1 MNDNKQPSLFTM
13 METRA
18 VPINIEDE
26 IRKSYLEYALSVI
39 IGRALPDVRDGL
51 KPVHRRIL
59 FAMSEGGN
67 DWNRPYRKSAR
78 IVGDVIGKYHPHGDT
93 AVYDAIVR
101 MAQDFSLRYPLV
113 DGQGNFGSIDGDAPA
128 AMRYTEVRLT
138 RLAHEILQDLEK
150 DTVDFVG
157 NYDGSLKEPLVMPTR
172 LPNLLVNGSSGIAV
186 GMATNIP
193 PHSLDE
199 VCAALLATLSN
210 PDITLEELMA
220 LIPGPDFPT
229 GGFIYGAEGIGEAY
243 RTGRGLIRL
252 RAKVIVERK
261 GGRDSLIIREL
272 PYQVNKARLIERIA
286 ELVKD
291 KKVEGI
297 ADIRDESDRE
307 GLRVS
312 IMLKKDELPQPILNQ
327 LYIHT
332 NMQVTFGIN
341 LVAIVNNRP
350 ELLSLKDLL
359 YHFLE
364 HRREVIL
371 RRTRYELKQAEA
383 RAHILDGLLI
393 ALDWLDAVITM
404 IRAAATPPEAKQQ
417 LMAGLF
423 ILKPQRGE
431 TLEESRS
438 RYSLSEIQA
447 QAILDMRLQR
457 LTGLERQKIIQE
469 AAELKATIQRLMKI
483 LAEEAEVKALIAQEL
498 TDLKERYGDGRRT
511 EIVPLAQEFTAEDL
525 IADEEMVVTIS
536 HRGYIKRTPLTIY
549 RSQRRGGKGRM
560 GMVTRENDFVSQLYI
575 ASTHTVFLVFTNK
588 GRVFWLKVHEIP
600 IGSPTA
606 QGKAIVNLLNLGP
619 EEKAATTLPI
629 KEFSP
634 GVSLIMATQRGIIK
648 KTDLMNFQ
656 RPRSGGLIAVSLDEG
671 DELVG
676 VSLAEAGQEILMGT
690 RQGKIIRF
698 PVAQVRDVGRGAR
711 GVRGIQVAEDDRVV
725 GMEVIRPEGTILTV
739 TDRGFGKRT
748 KPEKYPAQRRGGLG
762 RLGLRITSRNGQI
775 MGILQVH
782 EDDEIML
789 VTDGGKVLRLP
800 VRGISVIGRITQGV
814 KLMDAERE
822 ERVVSLAKVA
832 EKTDDGEAEP
842 EADLGLS

>member
-1 MNDNKQPSLFTM
+1 MT
-13 METRA
+13 ETRA

-26 IRKSYLEYALSVI
+26 IKKSYLEYALSVI

-93 AVYDAIVR
+93 AVYDAMVR

-113 DGQGNFGSIDGDAPA
+113 DGQGNFGSIDGDSPA

-138 RLAHEILQDLEK
+138 RLAHELLQDLDK

-172 LPNLLVNGSSGIAV
+172 IPNLLINGGSGIAV

-199 VCAALLATLSN
+199 VCDALLATLKD
-210 PDITLEELMA
+210 PDISLEELMA
-220 LIPGPDFPT
+220 IIPGPDFPT
-229 GGFIYGAEGIGEAY
+229 GGFIYGAEGIAEAY
-243 RTGRGLIRL
+243 RTGRGLIRI
-252 RAKVIVERK
+252 RAKVNVEHK
-261 GGRDSLIIREL
+261 GGRESLIIREL

-291 KKVEGI
+291 KKIEGI
-297 ADIRDESDRE
+297 SDIRDESDRE
-307 GLRVS
+307 GLRVA
-312 IMLKKDELPQPILNQ
+312 IMLKKDEPAQTILNQ

-341 LVAIVNNRP
+341 LVAIVHNRP

-359 YHFLE
+359 HHFLE
-364 HRREVIL
+364 HRREVIV

-383 RAHILDGLLI
+383 RAHILEGFLI
-393 ALDWLDAVITM
+393 ALDWLDAVISM
-404 IRAAATPPEAKQQ
+404 IRAAANPPEAKQQ

-423 ILKPQRGE
+423 ILAAQPGA
-431 TLEESRS
+431 TLEETRS
-438 RYSLSEIQA
+438 RYALSEVQA
-447 QAILDMRLQR
+447 QAILEMRLQR
-457 LTGLERQKIIQE
+457 LTGLERQKIINE
-469 AAELKATIQRLMKI
+469 AAEVRATIQRLLQI
-483 LAEEAEVKALIAQEL
+483 LAEEAQVKALIAQEL
-498 TDLKERYGDGRRT
+498 TELKERFGDGRRT
-511 EIVPLAQEFTAEDL
+511 EIVPQAQEFTAEDL

-536 HRGYIKRTPLTIY
+536 LRSYIKRTPLAIY

-560 GMVTRENDFVSQLYI
+560 GMITRENDFVSQLYI
-575 ASTHTVFLVFTNK
+575 ASTHSFFLVFTNK

-606 QGKAIVNLLNLGP
+606 QGKAIVNLLPFGEGEKLATILPVREFIPGP
-619 EEKAATTLPI
+619 
-629 KEFSP
+629 
-634 GVSLIMATQRGIIK
+634 SLVMATQRGIVK

-656 RPRSGGLIAVSLDEG
+656 RPRTGGIIALSLDPE
-671 DELVG
+671 DELVSAALSEPDQSI
-676 VSLAEAGQEILMGT
+676 VIGT
-690 RQGKIIRF
+690 RYGKIIRF
-698 PVAQVRDVGRGAR
+698 PSAEVRDMGRAAR
-711 GVRGIQVAEDDRVV
+711 GVKGMEVAPEDRVV
-725 GMEVIRPEGTILTV
+725 GMEVLRPGGTILTV
-739 TDRGFGKRT
+739 TERGFGKRT
-748 KPEKYPAQRRGGLG
+748 DPKKYPEHHRKGQGVKGLE
-762 RLGLRITSRNGQI
+762 ITKRNGPI
-775 MGILQVH
+775 MAILQVN

-789 VTDGGKVLRLP
+789 VTDGGKILRMIAKGVSL
-800 VRGISVIGRITQGV
+800 IGRVTQGV
-814 KLMDAERE
+814 KLMDLEVE

-832 EKTDDGEAEP
+832 EKSDDGEPEP
-842 EADLGLS
+842 EPDLGIS

>member
-1 MNDNKQPSLFTM
+1 MT
-13 METRA
+13 ETRA

-26 IRKSYLEYALSVI
+26 IQKSYLEYALSVI

-93 AVYDAIVR
+93 AVYDAMVR

-113 DGQGNFGSIDGDAPA
+113 DGQGNFGSIDGDSPA

-138 RLAHEILQDLEK
+138 RLAHELLQDLDK

-172 LPNLLVNGSSGIAV
+172 IPNLLINGGSGIAV

-199 VCAALLATLSN
+199 VCDGLLATLKN
-210 PDITLEELMA
+210 PDISLEELMA
-220 LIPGPDFPT
+220 IIPGPDFPT
-229 GGFIYGAEGIGEAY
+229 GGFIYGAEGIAEAY
-243 RTGRGLIRL
+243 RTGRGLIRI
-252 RAKVIVERK
+252 RAKVNVEHK

-291 KKVEGI
+291 KKMEGI
-297 ADIRDESDRE
+297 SDIRDESDRE
-307 GLRVS
+307 GLRVA

-341 LVAIVNNRP
+341 LVAIVHNRP

-359 YHFLE
+359 HHFLE

-383 RAHILDGLLI
+383 RAHILEGFLI
-393 ALDWLDAVITM
+393 ALDWLDAVIAM
-404 IRAAATPPEAKQQ
+404 IRAAANPPEAKQQ

-423 ILKPQRGE
+423 ILAAQPGA
-431 TLEESRS
+431 TLEETRS
-438 RYSLSEIQA
+438 RYALSEIQA
-447 QAILDMRLQR
+447 QAILEMRLQR
-457 LTGLERQKIIQE
+457 LTGLERQKIINE
-469 AAELKATIQRLMKI
+469 AAEVRATIQRLLQI
-483 LAEEAEVKALIAQEL
+483 LAEEAQVKALIAQEL
-498 TDLKERYGDGRRT
+498 TELKERYGDGRRT
-511 EIVPLAQEFTAEDL
+511 EIVPQAQEFTAEDL

-536 HRGYIKRTPLTIY
+536 LRSYIKRTPLTIY

-560 GMVTRENDFVSQLYI
+560 GMITRENDFVSQLYI
-575 ASTHTVFLVFTNK
+575 ASTHSFFLVFTNK

-606 QGKAIVNLLNLGP
+606 QGKAIVNLLPFGEGEKLATILPVREFTPGP
-619 EEKAATTLPI
+619 
-629 KEFSP
+629 
-634 GVSLIMATQRGIIK
+634 SLVMATQRGIVK

-656 RPRSGGLIAVSLDEG
+656 RPRSGGIIALSLDAE
-671 DELVG
+671 DELVSAALSEPDQSI
-676 VSLAEAGQEILMGT
+676 VIGT
-690 RQGKIIRF
+690 RFGKIIRF
-698 PVAQVRDVGRGAR
+698 PSAEVRDMGRTAR
-711 GVRGIQVAEDDRVV
+711 GVKGMEVAPEDRVV
-725 GMEVIRPEGTILTV
+725 GMEVLRPGGTILTV
-739 TDRGFGKRT
+739 TERGFGKRT
-748 KPEKYPAQRRGGLG
+748 DPKKYPEHHRKGQGVKGLD
-762 RLGLRITSRNGQI
+762 ITKRNGPI
-775 MGILQVH
+775 MAILQVN

-789 VTDGGKVLRLP
+789 VTDGGKILRMIAK
-800 VRGISVIGRITQGV
+800 GISLIGRVTQGV
-814 KLMDAERE
+814 KLMDLEAE

-832 EKTDDGEAEP
+832 EKSDDGEPEP
-842 EADLGLS
+842 EPDLGIS

>member
-1 MNDNKQPSLFTM
+1 M
-13 METRA
+13 MEARA

-59 FAMSEGGN
+59 FAMSEAGN

-101 MAQDFSLRYPLV
+101 MAQDFSLRYPIV

-138 RLAHEILQDLEK
+138 RLAHELLQDLEK

-157 NYDGSLKEPLVMPTR
+157 NYDGSLKEPLVLPTR
-172 LPNLLVNGSSGIAV
+172 LPNLLINGSSGIAV

-199 VCAALLATLSN
+199 VCEALLATLNN

-220 LIPGPDFPT
+220 IIPGPDFPT
-229 GGFIYGAEGIGEAY
+229 GGFIYGAEGISEAY

-261 GGRDSLIIREL
+261 GGRESLIIREL

-297 ADIRDESDRE
+297 AEFRDESDRE
-307 GLRVS
+307 GLRVA
-312 IMLKKDELPQPILNQ
+312 ILLKKDELAQPILNQ
-327 LYIHT
+327 LYLNT
-332 NMQVTFGIN
+332 QMQVTFGIN
-341 LVAIVNNRP
+341 LVAIVHNRP

-393 ALDWLDAVITM
+393 ALDFLDQVIAL
-404 IRAAATPPEAKQQ
+404 IRAAANPPEAKQQ
-417 LMAGLF
+417 LMAGRF
-423 ILKPQRGE
+423 ILKPRRGA
-431 TLEESRS
+431 TLEETQS
-438 RYSLSEIQA
+438 RYALSEIQA

-469 AAELKATIQRLMKI
+469 AEEVKAAIQRLRQI
-483 LAEEAEVKALIAQEL
+483 LAEEAQVKALIAQEL
-498 TDLKERYGDGRRT
+498 TELKERYGDGRRT
-511 EIVPLAQEFTAEDL
+511 EIVPQAQEFTAEDL
-525 IADEEMVVTIS
+525 IADEDMVVTIS

-629 KEFSP
+629 KEFVP
-634 GVSLIMATQRGIIK
+634 GVSLVMATQRGIIK

-676 VSLAEAGQEILMGT
+676 VALAEAGQEILMGT

-698 PVAQVRDVGRGAR
+698 PAAQVRDVGRGAR
-711 GVRGIQVAEDDRVV
+711 GVRGIQVAADDRVV
-725 GMEVIRPEGTILTV
+725 GMEVIRPAGTILTV
-739 TDRGFGKRT
+739 TERGFGKRT

-762 RLGLRITSRNGQI
+762 RLGLRITSRNGQV

-782 EDDEIML
+782 EDDQIML
-789 VTDGGKVLRLP
+789 VTDGGKVLRLS
-800 VRGISVIGRITQGV
+800 VNGISVIGRITQGV
-814 KLMDAERE
+814 KLMDAEKE

-842 EADLGLS
+842 EADLGLL

>member
-1 MNDNKQPSLFTM
+1 
-13 METRA
+13 
-18 VPINIEDE
+18 
-26 IRKSYLEYALSVI
+26 
-39 IGRALPDVRDGL
+39 
-51 KPVHRRIL
+51 
-59 FAMSEGGN
+59 
-67 DWNRPYRKSAR
+67 
-78 IVGDVIGKYHPHGDT
+78 
-93 AVYDAIVR
+93 
-101 MAQDFSLRYPLV
+101 
-113 DGQGNFGSIDGDAPA
+113 
-128 AMRYTEVRLT
+128 
-138 RLAHEILQDLEK
+138 LAHELLQDLEK

-199 VCAALLATLSN
+199 VCDALLATLN
-210 PDITLEELMA
+210 HPDITLEELMT

-243 RTGRGLIRL
+243 RTGRGLIRI
-252 RAKVIVERK
+252 RAKVNVERK
-261 GGRDSLIIREL
+261 GGRESLIIREL

-307 GLRVS
+307 GLRVA

-327 LYIHT
+327 LYTHT

-341 LVAIVNNRP
+341 LVAIVHNRP
-350 ELLSLKDLL
+350 EILGLKDLL
-359 YHFLE
+359 HHFLE

-383 RAHILDGLLI
+383 RAHILEGLLI
-393 ALDWLDAVITM
+393 ALDFLDLVIAM

-423 ILKPQRGE
+423 IRKAPPGA
-431 TLEESRS
+431 TLEETREK
-438 RYSLSEIQA
+438 YALSEIQA
-447 QAILDMRLQR
+447 QAILEMRLQR
-457 LTGLERQKIIQE
+457 LTGLERQKIINE
-469 AAELKATIQRLMKI
+469 AEEVRATIQRLLLI
-483 LAEEAEVKALIAQEL
+483 LAEEAQVKALIAQEL
-498 TDLKERYGDGRRT
+498 TELKERYGDGRRT

-536 HRGYIKRTPLTIY
+536 HRSYIKRTPLTIY

-560 GMVTRENDFVSQLYI
+560 GMITRENDFVSQLYI
-575 ASTHTVFLVFTNK
+575 ASTHSYFLVFTNK

-606 QGKAIVNLLNLGP
+606 QGKAIVNLLQLG
-619 EEKAATTLPI
+619 EDEKLATILPVR
-629 KEFSP
+629 EFTP
-634 GVSLIMATQRGIIK
+634 GPSLVMATQRGIIK

-656 RPRSGGLIAVSLDEG
+656 RPRSGGIIALSLDPE

-676 VSLAEAGQEILMGT
+676 AALSEPDQSIVIGT
-690 RQGKIIRF
+690 RYGKIIRF
-698 PVAQVRDVGRGAR
+698 PSAEVRDMGRAAR
-711 GVRGIQVAEDDRVV
+711 GVKGMEVAPEDRVV
-725 GMEVIRPEGTILTV
+725 GMEVLRPGGTILTV
-739 TDRGFGKRT
+739 TERGFGKRT
-748 KPEKYPAQRRGGLG
+748 DPKKYPQHHRKGQGVKGLD
-762 RLGLRITSRNGQI
+762 ITKRNGPI
-775 MGILQVH
+775 MAILQVN

-789 VTDGGKVLRLP
+789 VTDGGKILRMIAK
-800 VRGISVIGRITQGV
+800 GISLIGRVTQGV
-814 KLMDAERE
+814 KLMDLERD

-832 EKTDDGEAEP
+832 EKSDDGEPEP

>member
-1 MNDNKQPSLFTM
+1 MT
-13 METRA
+13 ETRA

-93 AVYDAIVR
+93 AVYDAMVR

-113 DGQGNFGSIDGDAPA
+113 DGQGNFGSIDGDSPA

-138 RLAHEILQDLEK
+138 RLAHELLQDLEK

-193 PHSLDE
+193 PHNLDE
-199 VCAALLATLSN
+199 VCDALLATLNN
-210 PDITLEELMA
+210 PDISLEELMT

-229 GGFIYGAEGIGEAY
+229 GGFIYGAEGIAEAY
-243 RTGRGLIRL
+243 RTGRGLIRI
-252 RAKVIVERK
+252 RAKVSVEHK

-291 KKVEGI
+291 KKMEGI
-297 ADIRDESDRE
+297 SDIRDESDRE
-307 GLRVS
+307 GLRVA

-341 LVAIVNNRP
+341 LVGIVHNRP

-359 YHFLE
+359 HHFLE
-364 HRREVIL
+364 HRREVIV
-371 RRTRYELKQAEA
+371 RRTRYELKHAEA
-383 RAHILDGLLI
+383 RAHILEGFLI
-393 ALDWLDAVITM
+393 ALDFLDMVIAM

-423 ILKPQRGE
+423 ILAAQPGV
-431 TLEESRS
+431 TLEETRI
-438 RYSLSEIQA
+438 RYALSEIQA
-447 QAILDMRLQR
+447 QAILEMRLQR
-457 LTGLERQKIIQE
+457 LTGLERQKIINE
-469 AAELKATIQRLMKI
+469 AAEVRATIQRLLQI
-483 LAEEAEVKALIAQEL
+483 LAEEAQVKALITQEL

-511 EIVPLAQEFTAEDL
+511 EIVPQAQEFTAEDL

-536 HRGYIKRTPLTIY
+536 LRSYIKRTPLTIY

-560 GMVTRENDFVSQLYI
+560 GMITRENDFVSQLYI
-575 ASTHTVFLVFTNK
+575 ASTHSFFLVFTNK

-606 QGKAIVNLLNLGP
+606 QGKAIVNLLPFGEGEKLATILPVREFIPGP
-619 EEKAATTLPI
+619 
-629 KEFSP
+629 
-634 GVSLIMATQRGIIK
+634 SLVMATQRGIVK
-648 KTDLMNFQ
+648 KTDLMNLS
-656 RPRSGGLIAVSLDEG
+656 RPRSGGIIALSLDPE
-671 DELVG
+671 DELVSAALSG
-676 VSLAEAGQEILMGT
+676 PDQSIVIGT
-690 RQGKIIRF
+690 RYGKIIRF
-698 PVAQVRDVGRGAR
+698 PSAEVRDMGRAAR
-711 GVRGIQVAEDDRVV
+711 GVKGMEVAPEDRVV
-725 GMEVIRPEGTILTV
+725 GMEVLRPGGTILTV
-739 TDRGFGKRT
+739 TERGFGKRT
-748 KPEKYPAQRRGGLG
+748 DPTKYPEHHRKGQGVRGLA
-762 RLGLRITSRNGQI
+762 ITKRNGPI
-775 MGILQVH
+775 MAILQVN

-789 VTDGGKVLRLP
+789 VTDGGKILRMIAKGVSL
-800 VRGISVIGRITQGV
+800 IGRVTQGV
-814 KLMDAERE
+814 KLMDLEAE

-832 EKTDDGEAEP
+832 EKSDDGEPEP
-842 EADLGLS
+842 EPDLGIS

>member
-1 MNDNKQPSLFTM
+1 MT
-13 METRA
+13 ETRA

-26 IRKSYLEYALSVI
+26 IQKSYLEYALSVI

-93 AVYDAIVR
+93 AVYDAMVR

-113 DGQGNFGSIDGDAPA
+113 DGQGNFGSIDGDSPA

-138 RLAHEILQDLEK
+138 RLAHELLQDLDK

-172 LPNLLVNGSSGIAV
+172 IPNLLINGGSGIAV

-199 VCAALLATLSN
+199 VCDGLLATLKN
-210 PDITLEELMA
+210 PDISLEELMA
-220 LIPGPDFPT
+220 IIPGPDFPT
-229 GGFIYGAEGIGEAY
+229 GGFIYGAEGIAEAY
-243 RTGRGLIRL
+243 RTGRGLIRI
-252 RAKVIVERK
+252 RAKVSVEHK
-261 GGRDSLIIREL
+261 GGRESLIIREL

-291 KKVEGI
+291 KKIEGI
-297 ADIRDESDRE
+297 SDIRDESDRE
-307 GLRVS
+307 GLRVA
-312 IMLKKDELPQPILNQ
+312 IMLKKDELAQPILNQ

-341 LVAIVNNRP
+341 LVAIVHNRP

-359 YHFLE
+359 HHFLE

-383 RAHILDGLLI
+383 RAHILEGFLI
-393 ALDWLDAVITM
+393 ALDWLDAVISM
-404 IRAAATPPEAKQQ
+404 IRAAANPPEAKQQ

-423 ILKPQRGE
+423 VLAAPPGA
-431 TLEESRS
+431 TLEETRS
-438 RYSLSEIQA
+438 RYALSEIQA
-447 QAILDMRLQR
+447 QAILEMRLQR
-457 LTGLERQKIIQE
+457 LTGMERQKIITE
-469 AAELKATIQRLMKI
+469 AAEVRATIQRLLQI
-483 LAEEAEVKALIAQEL
+483 LAEEAQVKALIAQEL
-498 TDLKERYGDGRRT
+498 TELKERYGDGRRT
-511 EIVPLAQEFTAEDL
+511 EIVPQAQEFTAEDL

-536 HRGYIKRTPLTIY
+536 LRSYIKRTPLTIY

-560 GMVTRENDFVSQLYI
+560 GMITRENDFVSQLYI
-575 ASTHTVFLVFTNK
+575 ASTHSFFLVFTNK

-606 QGKAIVNLLNLGP
+606 QGKAIVNLLPFGEGEKLATILPVREFIPGP
-619 EEKAATTLPI
+619 
-629 KEFSP
+629 
-634 GVSLIMATQRGIIK
+634 SLVMATQRGIVK

-656 RPRSGGLIAVSLDEG
+656 RPRSAGIIALSLDPE
-671 DELVG
+671 DELVSAALSEPDQSI
-676 VSLAEAGQEILMGT
+676 VIGT
-690 RQGKIIRF
+690 RFGKIIRF
-698 PVAQVRDVGRGAR
+698 PSAEVRDMGRAAR
-711 GVRGIQVAEDDRVV
+711 GVKGMEVAPEDRVV
-725 GMEVIRPEGTILTV
+725 GMEVLRPGGTILTV
-739 TDRGFGKRT
+739 TERGFGKRT
-748 KPEKYPAQRRGGLG
+748 DPKKYPEHHRKGQGVKGLD
-762 RLGLRITSRNGQI
+762 ITKRTGPI
-775 MGILQVH
+775 MSILQVN

-789 VTDGGKVLRLP
+789 VTDGGKILRMIAK
-800 VRGISVIGRITQGV
+800 GISLIGRVTQGV
-814 KLMDAERE
+814 KLMDLEAE

-832 EKTDDGEAEP
+832 EKSDDGEAEP
-842 EADLGLS
+842 EPDLGIS

>member
-1 MNDNKQPSLFTM
+1 M
-13 METRA
+13 MEARA

-59 FAMSEGGN
+59 FAMDEAGN

-138 RLAHEILQDLEK
+138 RLAHELLQDLDK
-150 DTVDFVG
+150 DTVDFVA
-157 NYDGSLKEPLVMPTR
+157 NYDGSLKEPLVLPTR
-172 LPNLLVNGSSGIAV
+172 LPNLLVNGGSGIAV

-199 VCAALLATLSN
+199 VCDALLATLNN
-210 PDITLEELMA
+210 PDITLDELMA
-220 LIPGPDFPT
+220 IIPGPDFPT
-229 GGFIYGAEGIGEAY
+229 GGFIYGADGIAEAY

-252 RAKVIVERK
+252 RARVTVERK
-261 GGRDSLIIREL
+261 GGRESLIIREL

-307 GLRVS
+307 GLRVA

-327 LYIHT
+327 LYMHT

-341 LVAIVNNRP
+341 LVAIVHNRP

-393 ALDWLDAVITM
+393 ALDFLDAVIAL
-404 IRAAATPPEAKQQ
+404 IRAAAHPPEAKQQ
-417 LMAGLF
+417 LMAGEF
-423 ILKPQRGE
+423 IQKPRRGA
-431 TLEESRS
+431 TLEETREQ
-438 RYSLSEIQA
+438 YALSEVQA

-469 AAELKATIQRLMKI
+469 AEAVKADIARFRQI
-483 LAEEAEVKALIAQEL
+483 LAEAAQVTALIAQEL
-498 TDLKERYGDGRRT
+498 TELKERYGDGRRT
-511 EIVPLAQEFTAEDL
+511 EIVPQAQDLTAEDL
-525 IADEEMVVTIS
+525 IADEDMVVTIS

-575 ASTHTVFLVFTNK
+575 ASTHSYFLVFTNK

-600 IGSPTA
+600 IGSPSA
-606 QGKAIVNLLNLGP
+606 QGKAIVNLLQLGA
-619 EEKAATTLPI
+619 EEKLATILPVR
-629 KEFSP
+629 EFTP
-634 GVSLIMATQRGIIK
+634 GLSLVMATQRGVIK
-648 KTDLMNFQ
+648 KTDLLNFQ
-656 RPRSGGLIAVSLDEG
+656 RPRSGGIIAINLDPE

-676 VSLAEAGQEILMGT
+676 VDLSEPDQSILIGT
-690 RQGKIIRF
+690 RYGKIIRF
-698 PVAQVRDVGRGAR
+698 PAAEVRDVGRAAR
-711 GVRGIQVAEDDRVV
+711 GVKGIEVAPEDQVV
-725 GMEVIRPEGTILTV
+725 GMEVLRPAGTILTV
-739 TDRGFGKRT
+739 TERGFGKRT
-748 KPEKYPAQRRGGLG
+748 DPKKYPQHHRGGQG
-762 RLGLRITSRNGQI
+762 VRGLNITDRNGPI
-775 MGILQVH
+775 MGILQVDA
-782 EDDEIML
+782 DDEIML
-789 VTDGGKVLRLP
+789 VSDGGKILRSIAK
-800 VRGISVIGRITQGV
+800 GISLIGRVTQGV
-814 KLMDAERE
+814 KLMDLEKE

-832 EKTDDGEAEP
+832 ERTDDSEAEP
-842 EADLGLS
+842 DLGIS

>member
-1 MNDNKQPSLFTM
+1 MT
-13 METRA
+13 ETRA

-26 IRKSYLEYALSVI
+26 IQKSYLEYALSVI

-93 AVYDAIVR
+93 AVYDAMVR

-113 DGQGNFGSIDGDAPA
+113 DGQGNFGSIDGDSPA

-138 RLAHEILQDLEK
+138 RLAHELLQDLEK

-172 LPNLLVNGSSGIAV
+172 IPNLLINGGSGIAV

-193 PHSLDE
+193 PHCLDE
-199 VCAALLATLSN
+199 VCDALLATLTN
-210 PDITLEELMA
+210 PDISLEELMA
-220 LIPGPDFPT
+220 IIPGPDFPT
-229 GGFIYGAEGIGEAY
+229 GGFIYGADGIAEAY

-252 RAKVIVERK
+252 RAKVSVEHK

-291 KKVEGI
+291 KKIEGI
-297 ADIRDESDRE
+297 SDIRDESDRE
-307 GLRVS
+307 GLRVA

-327 LYIHT
+327 LYMHT

-341 LVAIVNNRP
+341 LVAIVHNRP

-359 YHFLE
+359 HHFLE

-383 RAHILDGLLI
+383 RAHILEGFLI
-393 ALDWLDAVITM
+393 ALDWLDAVISM
-404 IRAAATPPEAKQQ
+404 IRAAANPPEAKQQ

-423 ILKPQRGE
+423 ILAAQPGA
-431 TLEESRS
+431 TLEETREK
-438 RYSLSEIQA
+438 YALSEIQA
-447 QAILDMRLQR
+447 QAILEMRLQR
-457 LTGLERQKIIQE
+457 LTGMERQKIINE
-469 AAELKATIQRLMKI
+469 AEEVRATIKRLLQI
-483 LAEEAEVKALIAQEL
+483 LAEEAQVKALIAQEL
-498 TDLKERYGDGRRT
+498 TELKERYGDGRRT
-511 EIVPLAQEFTAEDL
+511 EIVPQAQEFTAEDL
-525 IADEEMVVTIS
+525 IADEDMVVTIS
-536 HRGYIKRTPLTIY
+536 LRSYIKRTPLTIY

-560 GMVTRENDFVSQLYI
+560 GMITRENDFVSQLYI
-575 ASTHTVFLVFTNK
+575 ASTHSFFLVFTNK

-600 IGSPTA
+600 MGSPTA
-606 QGKAIVNLLNLGP
+606 QGKAIVNLLPFGEGEKLATILPVREFTPGP
-619 EEKAATTLPI
+619 
-629 KEFSP
+629 
-634 GVSLIMATQRGIIK
+634 SLVMATQRGIVK

-656 RPRSGGLIAVSLDEG
+656 RPRTGGIIALSLDPE
-671 DELVG
+671 DELVSAALSAADESI
-676 VSLAEAGQEILMGT
+676 VIGT
-690 RQGKIIRF
+690 RYGKIIRF
-698 PVAQVRDVGRGAR
+698 PSVEVRDMGRTAR
-711 GVRGIQVAEDDRVV
+711 GVKGMEVAPEDRVV
-725 GMEVIRPEGTILTV
+725 GMEVLRPGGTILTV
-739 TDRGFGKRT
+739 TERGFGKRT
-748 KPEKYPAQRRGGLG
+748 DPKKYPEHHRKGQGVKGLV
-762 RLGLRITSRNGQI
+762 ITKRNGPI
-775 MGILQVH
+775 MAILQVN

-789 VTDGGKVLRLP
+789 VTDGGKILRMIAK
-800 VRGISVIGRITQGV
+800 GISLIGRVAQGV
-814 KLMDAERE
+814 KLMDLEAE
-822 ERVVSLAKVA
+822 ERVVSVAKVA
-832 EKTDDGEAEP
+832 EKSDDGEPEP
-842 EADLGLS
+842 EPDLGIS

>member
-1 MNDNKQPSLFTM
+1 
-13 METRA
+13 
-18 VPINIEDE
+18 
-26 IRKSYLEYALSVI
+26 SYLEYALSVI

-59 FAMSEGGN
+59 FAMSEAGN
-67 DWNRPYRKSAR
+67 DFNRPYRKSAR

-113 DGQGNFGSIDGDAPA
+113 DGQGNFGSVDGDAPA

-138 RLAHEILQDLEK
+138 RLAHELLTDLDK
-150 DTVDFVG
+150 DTVDFVA
-157 NYDGSLKEPLVMPTR
+157 NYDASMKEPLVLPSR

-199 VCAALLATLSN
+199 VCDGLLAMLEN
-210 PDITLEELMA
+210 PEITLPELMA
-220 LIPGPDFPT
+220 IIPGPDFPT
-229 GGFIYGAEGIGEAY
+229 AGFIYGAEGIAEAY

-252 RAKVIVERK
+252 RARVVVEVK
-261 GGRDSLIIREL
+261 AGRETLVIREL

-286 ELVKD
+286 ELVKE
-291 KKVEGI
+291 KKIEGI
-297 ADIRDESDRE
+297 AELRDESDRE
-307 GLRVS
+307 GMRVA
-312 IMLKKDELPQPILNQ
+312 ILLKKDESAQAILNQ
-327 LYIHT
+327 LYLHT
-332 NMQVTFGIN
+332 QMQVTFGIN
-341 LVAIVNNRP
+341 LVAIVHNRP
-350 ELLSLKDLL
+350 ELLNLKDLL
-359 YHFLE
+359 RHFLE

-371 RRTRYELKQAEA
+371 RRTRYDLKNAEA
-383 RAHILDGLLI
+383 RAHILAGLLI
-393 ALDWLDAVITM
+393 AL
-404 IRAAATPPEAKQQ
+404 EH
-417 LMAGLF
+417 
-423 ILKPQRGE
+423 
-431 TLEESRS
+431 LEEIINLIKAAPNPAVAREHLMIQFQ
-438 RYSLSEIQA
+438 LSELQA
-447 QAILDMRLQR
+447 QAILDMRLAR
-457 LTGLERQKIIQE
+457 LTGLERQKIVDEAQEVE
-469 AAELKATIQRLMKI
+469 AAIKRFRLI
-483 LAEEAEVKALIAQEL
+483 LAEEAQVKALIASEL
-498 TDLKERYGDGRRT
+498 KELKERYGDGRRT
-511 EIVPLAQEFTAEDL
+511 EIIPQAQEFTAEDL

-536 HRGYIKRTPLTIY
+536 LRGYIKRTPLTIY

-575 ASTHTVFLVFTNK
+575 ASTHSYFLVFTTK
-588 GRVFWLKVHEIP
+588 GRVFWLKAHEIP
-600 IGSPTA
+600 VGMPSA

-629 KEFSP
+629 KEFVP
-634 GVSLIMATQRGIIK
+634 GLSLVMATRRGVIK

-676 VSLAEAGQEILMGT
+676 VALAEPNQEILMGT

-698 PVAQVRDVGRGAR
+698 PSAQVRDMGRSAR
-711 GVRGIQVAEDDRVV
+711 GVRGIQVAADDRVV

-739 TDRGFGKRT
+739 TERGFGKRT

-762 RLGLRITSRNGQI
+762 RLGLRITSRNGLV

-782 EDDEIML
+782 EDDQIML
-789 VTDGGKVLRLP
+789 VTDGGKVLRLS
-800 VRGISVIGRITQGV
+800 VKDISVIGRITQGV
-814 KLMDAERE
+814 KLMDAEKE

-832 EKTDDGEAEP
+832 EKGDDGEAE
-842 EADLGLS
+842 LGYS

>member
-1 MNDNKQPSLFTM
+1 MT
-13 METRA
+13 EARA

-93 AVYDAIVR
+93 AVYDAMVR

-138 RLAHEILQDLEK
+138 RLAHELLQDLEK

-157 NYDGSLKEPLVMPTR
+157 NYDGSLKEPLVLPTR

-193 PHSLDE
+193 PHNLDE
-199 VCAALLATLSN
+199 VCDALLATLNN
-210 PDITLEELMA
+210 PEITLEELMA

-229 GGFIYGAEGIGEAY
+229 GGFIYGAEGIAEAY
-243 RTGRGLIRL
+243 RTGRGLIRI
-252 RAKVIVERK
+252 RAKVNVEHK
-261 GGRDSLIIREL
+261 GGRESLIIREL

-291 KKVEGI
+291 KKIEGI

-307 GLRVS
+307 GLRVA

-332 NMQVTFGIN
+332 HMQVTFGIN
-341 LVAIVNNRP
+341 LVAIVHNRP

-359 YHFLE
+359 HHFLE

-383 RAHILDGLLI
+383 RAHILEGFLI
-393 ALDWLDAVITM
+393 ALDWLDAGHRHDPGRGHPAGGQTAVDG
-404 IRAAATPPEAKQQ
+404 RAVHPDGRARRHPGGNPEPLCPLRDSGPGHPGHAAAAPHRPGAPEDH
-417 LMAGLF
+417 
-423 ILKPQRGE
+423 QRG
-431 TLEESRS
+431 R
-438 RYSLSEIQA
+438 RGPGRHP
-447 QAILDMRLQR
+447 RL
-457 LTGLERQKIIQE
+457 RQ
-469 AAELKATIQRLMKI
+469 I
-483 LAEEAEVKALIAQEL
+483 LAEEAQVKALIAQEL
-498 TDLKERYGDGRRT
+498 TELKERYGDGRRT
-511 EIVPLAQEFTAEDL
+511 EIVPQAQEFTAEDL

-536 HRGYIKRTPLTIY
+536 HRSYIKRTPLTIY

-560 GMVTRENDFVSQLYI
+560 GMITRENDFVSQLYI
-575 ASTHTVFLVFTNK
+575 ASTHSYFLVFTNK

-606 QGKAIVNLLNLGP
+606 QGKAIVNLLQFGEDEKLATILPVREFTPGP
-619 EEKAATTLPI
+619 
-629 KEFSP
+629 
-634 GVSLIMATQRGIIK
+634 SLVMATQRGIIK

-656 RPRSGGLIAVSLDEG
+656 RPRSGGIIALSLDAE
-671 DELVG
+671 DELVSAALSEPDQSI
-676 VSLAEAGQEILMGT
+676 VIGT
-690 RQGKIIRF
+690 RLRQDHPLPLRGGPGHGPGRPGRQGHGSGPGGPGGGHGGAASRRHHPHGDGAGFRQAHRPEEIS
-698 PVAQVRDVGRGAR
+698 PSTTGRAR
-711 GVRGIQVAEDDRVV
+711 GSRDS
-725 GMEVIRPEGTILTV
+725 
-739 TDRGFGKRT
+739 
-748 KPEKYPAQRRGGLG
+748 
-762 RLGLRITSRNGQI
+762 TSPSATAPSWPSSR
-775 MGILQVH
+775 
-782 EDDEIML
+782 
-789 VTDGGKVLRLP
+789 
-800 VRGISVIGRITQGV
+800 
-814 KLMDAERE
+814 
-822 ERVVSLAKVA
+822 
-832 EKTDDGEAEP
+832 
-842 EADLGLS
+842 

>member
-1 MNDNKQPSLFTM
+1 MT
-13 METRA
+13 ETRA

-26 IRKSYLEYALSVI
+26 IQKSYLEYALSVI

-93 AVYDAIVR
+93 AVYDAMVR

-113 DGQGNFGSIDGDAPA
+113 DGQGNFGSIDGDSPA

-138 RLAHEILQDLEK
+138 RLAHELLQDLEK

-199 VCAALLATLSN
+199 VCSALLATLHN

-220 LIPGPDFPT
+220 IIPGPDFPT
-229 GGFIYGAEGIGEAY
+229 GGFIYGAEGIAEAY

-252 RAKVIVERK
+252 RAKVSVEHK
-261 GGRDSLIIREL
+261 GGRDTLIIREL

-286 ELVKD
+286 EMVKD
-291 KKVEGI
+291 KKIEGI
-297 ADIRDESDRE
+297 SDLRDESDRE
-307 GLRVS
+307 GLRVA

-327 LYIHT
+327 LYTHT

-341 LVAIVNNRP
+341 LVAIVHNRP

-359 YHFLE
+359 HHFLE

-383 RAHILDGLLI
+383 RAHILEGFLI
-393 ALDWLDAVITM
+393 ALDWLDAVISM

-423 ILKPQRGE
+423 ILAAAPGA
-431 TLEESRS
+431 TLEETRGK
-438 RYSLSEIQA
+438 YSLSEIQA
-447 QAILDMRLQR
+447 QAILEMRLQR
-457 LTGLERQKIIQE
+457 LTGLERQKIINE
-469 AAELKATIQRLMKI
+469 AEEVRAAIRRLRQI
-483 LAEEAEVKALIAQEL
+483 LAEEAEVKALIVQEL
-498 TDLKERYGDGRRT
+498 TELKERFGDGRRT
-511 EIVPLAQEFTAEDL
+511 EIVPQAQEFTAEDL

-536 HRGYIKRTPLTIY
+536 HRSYIKRTPLTIY

-560 GMVTRENDFVSQLYI
+560 GMITRENDFVSQLYI
-575 ASTHTVFLVFTNK
+575 ASTHSFFLVFTNK

-606 QGKAIVNLLNLGP
+606 QGKAIVNLLPFGEGEKLATILPVREFIPGP
-619 EEKAATTLPI
+619 
-629 KEFSP
+629 
-634 GVSLIMATQRGIIK
+634 SLVMATQRGIIK

-656 RPRSGGLIAVSLDEG
+656 RPRSAGIIALSLDAE
-671 DELVG
+671 DELISAALSEPDQSIV
-676 VSLAEAGQEILMGT
+676 IGT
-690 RQGKIIRF
+690 RLGKIIRF
-698 PVAQVRDVGRGAR
+698 PSVEVRDMGRAAR
-711 GVRGIQVAEDDRVV
+711 GVKGMEVAPEDRVV
-725 GMEVIRPEGTILTV
+725 GMEVLRPGGTILTV
-739 TDRGFGKRT
+739 TERGFGKRT
-748 KPEKYPAQRRGGLG
+748 DPKKYPEHHRKG
-762 RLGLRITSRNGQI
+762 
-775 MGILQVH
+775 
-782 EDDEIML
+782 
-789 VTDGGKVLRLP
+789 
-800 VRGISVIGRITQGV
+800 QGV
-814 KLMDAERE
+814 KGLDDHQTQRPHHGHPPGER
-822 ERVVSLAKVA
+822 RR
-832 EKTDDGEAEP
+832 
-842 EADLGLS
+842 

>member
-1 MNDNKQPSLFTM
+1 M
-13 METRA
+13 
-18 VPINIEDE
+18 
-26 IRKSYLEYALSVI
+26 
-39 IGRALPDVRDGL
+39 RDGL

-93 AVYDAIVR
+93 AVYDAMVR

-113 DGQGNFGSIDGDAPA
+113 DGQGNFGSIDGDSPA

-138 RLAHEILQDLEK
+138 RLAHELLQDLDK

-172 LPNLLVNGSSGIAV
+172 LPNLLVNGASGIAV

-199 VCAALLATLSN
+199 VCDALLATLNN

-220 LIPGPDFPT
+220 IIPGPDFPT
-229 GGFIYGAEGIGEAY
+229 GGFIYGAEGIAEAY
-243 RTGRGLIRL
+243 RTGRGLIRI
-252 RAKVIVERK
+252 RAKVSVEHK

-291 KKVEGI
+291 KKMEGI

-307 GLRVS
+307 GLRVA

-341 LVAIVNNRP
+341 LVAIVHNRP

-359 YHFLE
+359 HHFLE

-383 RAHILDGLLI
+383 RAHILEGFLI
-393 ALDWLDAVITM
+393 ALDWLDAVIAM

-423 ILKPQRGE
+423 ILAAQPGA
-431 TLEESRS
+431 TLEETRS
-438 RYSLSEIQA
+438 RYALSEIQA
-447 QAILDMRLQR
+447 QAILEMRLQR
-457 LTGLERQKIIQE
+457 LTGLERQKIITE
-469 AAELKATIQRLMKI
+469 AEEVRATIQRLLQI
-483 LAEEAEVKALIAQEL
+483 LAEEAQVKALIAQEL
-498 TDLKERYGDGRRT
+498 TELKERYGDGRRT
-511 EIVPLAQEFTAEDL
+511 EIVPQAQEFTAEDL

-536 HRGYIKRTPLTIY
+536 HRSYIKRTPLTIY

-560 GMVTRENDFVSQLYI
+560 GMITRENDFVSQLYI
-575 ASTHTVFLVFTNK
+575 ASTHSYFLVFTNK

-606 QGKAIVNLLNLGP
+606 QGKAIVNLLPFGEGEKLATILPVREFTPGP
-619 EEKAATTLPI
+619 
-629 KEFSP
+629 
-634 GVSLIMATQRGIIK
+634 SLVMATQRGIVK

-656 RPRSGGLIAVSLDEG
+656 RPRSGGIIALSLDAE
-671 DELVG
+671 DELVSAALSEPDQSI
-676 VSLAEAGQEILMGT
+676 VIGT
-690 RQGKIIRF
+690 RYGKIIRF
-698 PVAQVRDVGRGAR
+698 PSAEVRDMGRAAR
-711 GVRGIQVAEDDRVV
+711 GVKGMEVAPEDRVV
-725 GMEVIRPEGTILTV
+725 GMEVLRPGGTILTV
-739 TDRGFGKRT
+739 TERGFGKRT
-748 KPEKYPAQRRGGLG
+748 DPKKYPEHHRKGQGVKGLD
-762 RLGLRITSRNGQI
+762 ITKRNGPI
-775 MGILQVH
+775 MAILQVN

-789 VTDGGKVLRLP
+789 VTDGGKILRMIAK
-800 VRGISVIGRITQGV
+800 GISLIGRVTQGV
-814 KLMDAERE
+814 KLMDLEAE

-832 EKTDDGEAEP
+832 EKSDDGEPEP
-842 EADLGLS
+842 EPDLGIS